1 MSLVKR
7 VERADTHWGWV
18 LQGRRGQAGG
28 SLVYR
33 WPDSPMRIAAEVD
46 PDAEEGPIA
55 VEFAAARTVGLPR
68 TPHPVLGPVFRRG
81 TA

>member
-1 MSLVKR
+1 
-7 VERADTHWGWV
+7 V
-18 LQGRRGQAGG
+18 LQGRRGHAGG

-33 WPDSPMRIAAEVD
+33 WPDSPMRIAVEVD

-55 VEFAAARTVGLPR
+55 IEFSSPRTVGLPR
-68 TPHPVLGPVFRRG
+68 TPHPVLGAVFRRG